1 MEYERAIHWSI
12 FSGLDTVFHAKHPQL
27 ASVAALIFENPINTF
42 EISPD
47 AKFASKISPLDCLH
61 FYKVDIDFGMVGIF

>member
-1 MEYERAIHWSI
+1 MEYERAIHWSM
-12 FSGLDTVFHAKHPQL
+12 FSGLDMVFHAKHPQF

-47 AKFASKISPLDCLH
+47 AKFASKISPYDCVHLE
-61 FYKVDIDFGMVGIF
+61 MVGIF